1 METKFTMVLPSELAQ
16 KMSYIAKYNGRSRIK
31 EIEQACKD
39 HVRRFEE
46 TVGTIKLEDTLG

>member
-1 METKFTMVLPSELAQ
+1 METKFTMVLSPELAQ

-39 HVRRFEE
+39 HVRYFEE
-46 TVGTIKLEDTLG
+46 TVETIKLESPQQ

>member
-1 METKFTMVLPSELAQ
+1 METKFTMVLSPELAQ

-39 HVRRFEE
+39 YVRRFEE
-46 TVGTIKLEDTLG
+46 TVETIKLESPKQ